1 MKVPDGEEL
10 ATHASPESCASVRKG
25 RGEALTGER
34 AGRVLSRVRK
44 KLRGADAVQE
54 GGRQQPTRRYRE
66 TLRSPARSN
75 TPCTRGSTS
84 YGNREIPGLPVAT
97 GTTGRVGKPKG
108 NSRR

>member
-34 AGRVLSRVRK
+34 VGRVLSRVRK

-54 GGRQQPTRRYRE
+54 GGRQQPQRRHRE
-66 TLRSPARSN
+66 TRRSPARSLDPAHAR
-75 TPCTRGSTS
+75 THFVWEPGGPRSARGDRHH
-84 YGNREIPGLPVAT
+84 GPRREAQGQ
-97 GTTGRVGKPKG
+97 
-108 NSRR
+108 